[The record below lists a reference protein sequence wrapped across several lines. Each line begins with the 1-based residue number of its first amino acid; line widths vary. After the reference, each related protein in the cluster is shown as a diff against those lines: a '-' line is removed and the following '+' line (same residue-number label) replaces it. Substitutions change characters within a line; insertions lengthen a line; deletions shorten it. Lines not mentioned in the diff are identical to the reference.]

1 MEALIQWPERLE
13 WCVAAASVPVTGAV
27 SSALRMVT
35 LKTQQYK
42 LSIALVKLSD
52 AQKLNVV

>member
-1 MEALIQWPERLE
+1 MV
-13 WCVAAASVPVTGAV
+13 CGSSGVTVTGTV
-27 SSALRMVT
+27 RSALRMVT
-35 LKTQQYK
+35 LKIQGYK